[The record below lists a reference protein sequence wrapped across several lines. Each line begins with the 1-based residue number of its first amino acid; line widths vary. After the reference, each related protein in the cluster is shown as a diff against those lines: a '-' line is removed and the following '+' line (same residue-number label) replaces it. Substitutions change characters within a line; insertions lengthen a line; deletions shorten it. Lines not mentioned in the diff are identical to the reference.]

1 MLQNSS
7 INEEIP
13 SFLKLSQLHRKRG
26 LSISQSFLSVT
37 QLPISTKTT
46 YPHTAWRIAPP
57 ESISASGH
65 FWIKG
70 YIFTAGAQLCSVCTV
85 QMTSKSIEKVRC
97 HNFAHGRL
105 YVILAERRGKL
116 SPIWYS
122 VWYMAW
128 RYKRCG
134 RLDQLNLNLA
144 SVNKCQTN
152 SNCSH
157 FELLSWPSKS
167 PKISGKRTKTK

>member
-1 MLQNSS
+1 MLQTSS
-7 INEEIP
+7 INEKIP
-13 SFLKLSQLHRKRG
+13 PFLKLSQLHRKRG
-26 LSISQSFLSVT
+26 LSLSQFFISNT
-37 QLPISTKTT
+37 TTNKHNIS
-46 YPHTAWRIAPP
+46 PHCMAPP
-57 ESISASGH
+57 ESISASGR

-85 QMTSKSIEKVRC
+85 QMTSRSIEKVRC

-128 RYKRCG
+128 RYKRYG
-134 RLDQLNLNLA
+134 RLDQFNLNLA

-167 PKISGKRTKTK
+167 PKISRKRTKTK